1 MAVRAGGA
9 GARRSPGWLAALLV
23 GAEVL
28 AVGVWALVEAAGVG
42 QEPYLLGVYG
52 GGGGI
57 AVIVLWWLFAR
68 DTRTVEVVRR
78 RENQDREARAAL
90 LRLDRMDP
98 VRLGDHVADLCRRDG
113 LADVEAVRVHDD
125 AHSVDVTG
133 TLVDGTGVVVRCR
146 AAAGAATVSGSLV
159 ERLVEDEQHEGRTR
173 VLATTAG
180 GFSRKAH
187 DLAAADGAPQLLD
200 RRALARWDL
209 EAEIPAALR
218 AADSAEE
225 EGTAAPAADPD
236 DPAARPRRL
245 PRARRSA
252 AAAPAAARPA
262 ASGRPRRGSGS

>member
-1 MAVRAGGA
+1 MAVRAGRA

-28 AVGVWALVEAAGVG
+28 AVGAWALIEAAGVD

-52 GGGGI
+52 GGAGI

-68 DTRTVEVVRR
+68 DTRPVEVVRR
-78 RENQDREARAAL
+78 RENQDRDARAAL

-98 VRLGDHVADLCRRDG
+98 VRLGEHIAELCRRDG
-113 LADVEAVRVHDD
+113 LSEVEAVRVHDD

-133 TLVDGTGVVVRCR
+133 VLADGTGVVVRCR
-146 AAAGAATVSGSLV
+146 AVAGAATVSGSVV
-159 ERLVEDEQHEGRTR
+159 ERLAEAEQHEGRTR

-187 DLAAADGAPQLLD
+187 DLAAEEAAPQLLD

-218 AADSAEE
+218 ASAAADSEASEAA
-225 EGTAAPAADPD
+225 GTRA
-236 DPAARPRRL
+236 RRL

-262 ASGRPRRGSGS
+262 ATGRTRRGSGA

>member
-1 MAVRAGGA
+1 MAVRAGRA

-23 GAEVL
+23 GAEAL
-28 AVGVWALVEAAGVG
+28 AVGAWALIEAAGVD
-42 QEPYLLGVYG
+42 QEPYLLGAYG
-52 GGGGI
+52 GGAGI

-78 RENQDREARAAL
+78 REHQDREARAAL

-98 VRLGDHVADLCRRDG
+98 IRLGDHIADLCRRDG

-125 AHSVDVTG
+125 GHSVDVTG
-133 TLVDGTGVVVRCR
+133 ALADGTGVVVRCR
-146 AAAGAATVSGSLV
+146 AVAGAATVSGSVV
-159 ERLVEDEQHEGRTR
+159 ERLAEAEQHDGRTR

-187 DLAAADGAPQLLD
+187 DLAAEDGAPHLLD

-218 AADSAEE
+218 APSEADAEAPG
-225 EGTAAPAADPD
+225 EGAGT
-236 DPAARPRRL
+236 RSRRL

-262 ASGRPRRGSGS
+262 ASGRTRRGSGA